1 MIVQMCRSYVRAR
14 HIQKIA
20 NLGMDPPFVQDED
33 IADLTAALS
42 LISRLRSEKD
52 EYRCAPRH
60 HQFVRE
66 I

>member
-1 MIVQMCRSYVRAR
+1 MIDDVPKLRVRVT
-14 HIQKIA
+14 K
-20 NLGMDPPFVQDED
+20 NCKPDLGMDPPFVQDED

-60 HQFVRE
+60 HSFVRE